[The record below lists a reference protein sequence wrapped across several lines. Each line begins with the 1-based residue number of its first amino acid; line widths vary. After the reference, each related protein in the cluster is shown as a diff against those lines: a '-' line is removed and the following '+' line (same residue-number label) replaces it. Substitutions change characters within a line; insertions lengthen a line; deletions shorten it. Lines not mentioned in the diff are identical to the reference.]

1 MIVNSYQA
9 TKASE
14 DLPGVFK
21 REVVCADKGA
31 PNFCMRVFDIEPG
44 KSTPYHEHAWE
55 HEIYILAGNGAA
67 VNFEKKETPLKKDSC
82 VFVPPNEKHCFKNV
96 GKDIMRMICVIPITK
111 PC

>member
-1 MIVNSYQA
+1 MIVSSYQE
-9 TKASE
+9 TKPNE

-44 KSTPYHEHAWE
+44 KSTPYHTHNWE
-55 HEIYILAGNGAA
+55 HEIYFLAGNGVA
-67 VNFEKKETPLKKDSC
+67 VTADKKEIPLKKDNC
-82 VFVPPNEKHCFKNV
+82 VFVPPNEMHCFKNV
-96 GKDIMRMICVIPITK
+96 GKETMRMICVIPITK

>member
-1 MIVNSYQA
+1 MIVSSYQA

-55 HEIYILAGNGAA
+55 HEIYVLEGNGAA
-67 VNFEKKETPLKKDSC
+67 VNFEQKETPLEKDSC

-96 GKDIMRMICVIPITK
+96 GKVTMRMICVIPITK